1 MIDDAIASIDRLC
14 DELLAGQSGDAPAA
28 PVAAAL
34 TEIRS
39 RLAEPLRVAIGGR
52 LKAGKSTLVNALV
65 GERIA
70 QTDVGE
76 CTRVVTWFR
85 FGDTERIEVERAGG
99 PAVEMP
105 LTGRQLPATLGVP
118 VEQVTRVT
126 VWARIPALRDVTII
140 DTPGL
145 ETLTEG
151 YAANTRAFL
160 GIDEGS
166 ARATTQADALV
177 YVMPHPRET
186 DEITLEAFRT
196 AFPSGTRTALNTVG
210 LLSRIDT
217 LSDDDDPWPAT
228 RRQAARASERLGA
241 LVATVVPVVG
251 LLAETIGT
259 GRLTEADA
267 INVAKLAALDPT
279 TRARA
284 LIGVDQLRGL
294 DPCDVSPTD
303 RERLIEL
310 LGLYGLR
317 QAVALAGSGARSA
330 SDLSEGLREA
340 SGIDALREVLAATIT
355 ARAGLF
361 KSMPRRRASRASR
374 WLTGTRSGPDA
385 SARVQAVVEQI
396 RLDPDMHQL
405 TEMDLLRELASGTL
419 DVASDLVTE
428 LHTLLGP
435 GTPGTRLGIGSL
447 GLTGRGRR
455 GGDQGGDALE
465 RGRERPAQQPRHAA
479 SRRVSPTS
487 RRCTCGARH
496 SRKPR
501 GERVVGARRADG
513 IVQAPGSALRPAHT
527 TPARES
533 GALDRW
539 R

>member
-1 MIDDAIASIDRLC
+1 M
-14 DELLAGQSGDAPAA
+14 
-28 PVAAAL
+28 
-34 TEIRS
+34 
-39 RLAEPLRVAIGGR
+39 
-52 LKAGKSTLVNALV
+52 
-65 GERIA
+65 
-70 QTDVGE
+70 
-76 CTRVVTWFR
+76 
-85 FGDTERIEVERAGG
+85 
-99 PAVEMP
+99 
-105 LTGRQLPATLGVP
+105 
-118 VEQVTRVT
+118 
-126 VWARIPALRDVTII
+126 WARIPALRDVTII

-151 YAANTRAFL
+151 YAANTCAFL

-166 ARATTQADALV
+166 ACATTQADALV

-217 LSDDDDPWPAT
+217 LSDDDDPWPAA

-267 INVAKLAALDPT
+267 INVARLAALDPT

-294 DPCDVSPTD
+294 DPCDVSPAD

-317 QAVALAGSGARSA
+317 QAVALAGGGAPSA

-361 KSMPRRRASRASR
+361 KLDAAATS
-374 WLTGTRSGPDA
+374 LTRLALAHRDVLGPDA
-385 SARVQAVVEQI
+385 SAHVQAVVEQI

-405 TEMDLLRELASGTL
+405 TEMDLLRELAAGTL
-419 DVASDLVTE
+419 DVASDLATE

-435 GTPGTRLGIGSL
+435 GTPGTRLGIGSSAAPDEVTAAATKAATRWNAVENDL
-447 GLTGRGRR
+447 RSNRATQRAARVANLT
-455 GGDQGGDALE
+455 AL
-465 RGRERPAQQPRHAA
+465 HL
-479 SRRVSPTS
+479 
-487 RRCTCGARH
+487 
-496 SRKPR
+496 
-501 GERVVGARRADG
+501 RRAAQTEATG
-513 IVQAPGSALRPAHT
+513 
-527 TPARES
+527 
-533 GALDRW
+533 
-539 R
+539 